1 MAEQDGKNWLAFPSL
16 RGASASW
23 RADVVAG
30 LTLAAVAAPEQ
41 MATARLG
48 GFPPHIGFYVF
59 IAGSLAFAFFGAN
72 RYLSA
77 GADSTITPIF
87 AASLLA
93 VVPADGSGYFALT
106 ALLSL
111 MVGLIL
117 AGAGLFRAG
126 WVANLFSIPV
136 LTGFL
141 GGIAVHIV
149 MSQAPSFLGIAGG
162 SGSFL
167 QRAGGLAWG
176 AVGTNPLAVLTGLAC
191 LAAIV
196 AAERLDRRL
205 PGPLVALAGAT
216 AAVMAFGLESR
227 GLRTVGAFSVTP
239 PHLVLPDVNPD
250 DIGKVLGLAAIIAV
264 VVMVQ
269 SAATSRSFPGLPGE
283 MPDIDRDFVGLGAGS
298 VLSGLFGAFPV
309 NASPPRTAIV
319 AESGGGTQIAGLA
332 ATMAIALVAGFGEPF
347 LRHTPEAAL
356 AAILFF
362 VAGRIFRLGVM
373 RDIARR
379 SRPEFLLMLA
389 TLVAVVLVPVQT
401 GVALAIIL
409 SLIHGLWGA
418 TQSDLRVFERLPG
431 RTVWWPEDPDFPGER
446 LGGVKV
452 VGFQAPLSFLNSDRF
467 QRQLVEAAAET
478 GLKLL
483 VLEASAIDAIDY
495 TAATGLSAAIRLCRE
510 KGVDFAVARLESLRA
525 QTAFARY
532 GVVDSLGGKERDGR
546 SRFYHSVDDATR
558 ALAPGAPVIP
568 AKPARTPA
576 PRA

>member
-1 MAEQDGKNWLAFPSL
+1 MAEQTGKNWLAFPSL
-16 RGASASW
+16 RGGSASW

-48 GFPPHIGFYVF
+48 SLPPHIGFYVF
-59 IAGSLAFAFFGAN
+59 IAGSLAFALVGAN
-72 RYLSA
+72 RFLSA

-93 VVPADGSGYFALT
+93 VVPATAPEYLALT

-117 AGAGLFRAG
+117 VGAGFFRAG

-149 MSQAPSFLGIAGG
+149 LSQAPSFFGIAGG

-167 QRAGGLAWG
+167 QRVGEIASGFGG
-176 AVGTNPLAVLTGLAC
+176 TRPLAVLTGLAC

-196 AAERLDRRL
+196 AAEGLSRRL
-205 PGPLVALAGAT
+205 PGPLFALVGAT
-216 AAVMAFGLESR
+216 AAAMFFGLEGK

-239 PHLVLPDVNPD
+239 PHLALPNVNPD
-250 DIGKVLGLAAIIAV
+250 DIGKVLGLSAIIAV
-264 VVMVQ
+264 VVMAQ

-283 MPDIDRDFVGLGAGS
+283 MPDINRDFIGLGAGS
-298 VLSGLFGAFPV
+298 LLSGLFGAFPV

-319 AESGGGTQIAGLA
+319 AESGGETQIAGLA
-332 ATMAIALVAGFGEPF
+332 AATAIALVAGFGEPF

-356 AAILFF
+356 AAILFY
-362 VAGRIFRLGVM
+362 VAGRIFRVGVM

-389 TLVAVVLVPVQT
+389 TLVAVVLTPVET

-409 SLIHGLWGA
+409 SLIHGLWST

-431 RTVWWPEDPDFPGER
+431 KTVWWPEDPDFRGER
-446 LGGVKV
+446 LTGVKV

-467 QRQLVEAAAET
+467 QRQLVKAAEEP

-495 TAATGLSAAIRLCRE
+495 TAATGLSAAIGLCRE

-532 GVVDSLGGKERDGR
+532 GVVDALGGNERDVR
-546 SRFYHSVDDATR
+546 SRFFHSVDEATR
-558 ALAPGAPVIP
+558 TLAPGAPVIS
-568 AKPARTPA
+568 AAA
-576 PRA
+576 MAASS

>member
-1 MAEQDGKNWLAFPSL
+1 MAVQTGKNWLAFPSL
-16 RGASASW
+16 RGGSVSW

-48 GFPPHIGFYVF
+48 SFPPHIGFYVF
-59 IAGSLAFAFFGAN
+59 IAGSLAFALFGAN
-72 RYLSA
+72 RFLSA

-93 VVPADGSGYFALT
+93 IAPAGGPEYFALT

-149 MSQAPSFLGIAGG
+149 LSQAPSFFGIADG

-167 QRAGGLAWG
+167 QR
-176 AVGTNPLAVLTGLAC
+176 VGETKPLAVLTGLSC

-196 AAERLDRRL
+196 VAERLSPRL
-205 PGPLVALAGAT
+205 PGPLLALVGAT
-216 AAVMAFGLESR
+216 AAAMVFGLESR
-227 GLRTVGAFSVTP
+227 GLRTVGAFSVRP
-239 PHLVLPDVNPD
+239 PHIGPPTINPD
-250 DIGKVLGLAAIIAV
+250 DVGKVLGLSAIIAV

-283 MPDIDRDFVGLGAGS
+283 SPDIDRDFLGLGVGS
-298 VLSGLFGAFPV
+298 LLSGLIGALPV

-319 AESGGGTQIAGLA
+319 AESGGATQIAGLA
-332 ATMAIALVAGFGEPF
+332 AAVAIALVAGFGEPF
-347 LRHTPEAAL
+347 LKHAPEAAL

-362 VAGRIFRLGVM
+362 IASRIFRLGVM

-379 SRPEFLLMLA
+379 SRHEFLLMLV
-389 TLVAVVLVPVQT
+389 TLFEVVLVPVQN

-409 SLIHGLWGA
+409 SLIHGLWSA

-431 RTVWWPEDPDFPGER
+431 KTIWWPEDEGFDGER
-446 LGGVKV
+446 LEGVKV
-452 VGFQAPLSFLNSDRF
+452 VGIQAPLSFLNSDRF
-467 QRQLVEAAAET
+467 QRQLIESAEEV

-483 VLEASAIDAIDY
+483 VLEASAINAIDY
-495 TAATGLSAAIRLCRE
+495 TAAAGLSAAIRLCRK

-525 QTAFARY
+525 RAAFAKY
-532 GVVDSLGGKERDGR
+532 GVLDALGGAGPDGEPR
-546 SRFYHSVDDATR
+546 LFQSVDEATTR
-558 ALAPGAPVIP
+558 LAPGAAVIP
-568 AKPARTPA
+568 APATA
-576 PRA
+576 AGA